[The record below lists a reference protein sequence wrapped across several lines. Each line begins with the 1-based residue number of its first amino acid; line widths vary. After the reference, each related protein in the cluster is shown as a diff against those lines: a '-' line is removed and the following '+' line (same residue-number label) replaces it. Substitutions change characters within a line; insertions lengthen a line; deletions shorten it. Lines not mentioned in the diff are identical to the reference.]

1 MSSEQPVNIL
11 LVDDRPEN
19 LLALEAMLEPLGHL
33 LVKAGSGEEA
43 LKQVLQQ
50 DIALILLD
58 VQMPG
63 MSGFETA
70 ELIRGRERSQHIPII
85 FLTAVNTSDR
95 HIFRGYLAGAVDYLL
110 KPIVPEI
117 LLSKVVVFV
126 DLHKK
131 TNQVQQQ
138 ASALAASVEML
149 EYQVE
154 ERRRTEEALRRA
166 RDDLEARVQERT
178 TNLAAAN
185 EALRAEIAERQRLE
199 AQLLQAQ
206 KMESIGR
213 LAGGVAHD
221 FNNLLT
227 AIKGYTELAL
237 DGLNDPDQVRHD
249 LREIQKATER
259 ATALTRQLL
268 AFARKQIINPQVVDL
283 GELIGNIEDL
293 LRRLIGEDI
302 ELHVRVGGA
311 QERIKADP
319 GQIEQLLVNLAVNA
333 RDAMPAGG
341 TLTIETANV
350 ALGADD
356 PLTYTGE
363 VPESGLVVLSVSDTG
378 TGIPPEAQEHLFE
391 PFFTTKE
398 PGKGTGLG
406 LATCYGIITQHN
418 GQIACSSELDHGT
431 TFKIYLPRVA
441 EDTGARTY
449 DNEDRS
455 LPHGSEVILLVED
468 ETAVRELAA
477 RVLRQLGYTILEAAN
492 GEQALRLVEANG
504 VLPQLLLTDVIMPR
518 MSGWLLAERLSVL
531 RPEMKV
537 LFISGYSDQIVTRD
551 RQLQDGVALLE
562 KPFSPESLARKVR
575 KMLDSAEQV
584 RGRVT

>member
-1 MSSEQPVNIL
+1 MSSKQPVNIL
-11 LVDDRPEN
+11 LVDDRTEN
-19 LLALEAMLEPLGHL
+19 LLALEAMLEALGHH
-33 LVKAGSGEEA
+33 LVTASSGEEA
-43 LKQVLQQ
+43 LKHVLQE
-50 DIALILLD
+50 DFALILLD

-63 MSGFETA
+63 MDGFETA
-70 ELIRGRERSQHIPII
+70 ELIRGRQRSQHIPII

-117 LLSKVVVFV
+117 LLSKIMVFV
-126 DLHKK
+126 DLHEK
-131 TNQVQQQ
+131 TNQVKQQ

-154 ERRRTEEALRRA
+154 ERRRTEKALRQA
-166 RDDLEARVQERT
+166 RDELEARVRERT
-178 TNLAAAN
+178 ANLAAAN

-199 AQLLQAQ
+199 AQLLQTQ

-227 AIKGYTELAL
+227 AITGYTELAL
-237 DGLNDPDQVRHD
+237 AAPNDQDQVRHD

-268 AFARKQIINPQVVDL
+268 AFARKQIIKPQVIDL

-302 ELHVRVGGA
+302 ELDIHVGSA

-333 RDAMPAGG
+333 RDAMPEGG
-341 TLTIETANV
+341 TLTIETANTT
-350 ALGADD
+350 LSTDDLPIFTGA
-356 PLTYTGE
+356 

-378 TGIPPEAQEHLFE
+378 TGISPEAQEHLFE

-418 GQIACSSELDHGT
+418 GQIACSSEVDHGT

-441 EDTGARTY
+441 EDPVARIF
-449 DNEDRS
+449 DNEDRT

-477 RVLRQLGYTILEAAN
+477 RALRQLGYTILEAAN
-492 GEQALRLVEANG
+492 GEQALQLVEANG

-518 MSGWLLAERLSVL
+518 MSGWLLAERLSAL

-537 LFISGYSDQIVTRD
+537 LFISGYSDKIVTHD
-551 RQLQDGVALLE
+551 RRLQNGVALLE
-562 KPFSPESLARKVR
+562 KPFSPASLARKVR
-575 KMLDSAEQV
+575 KVLDRPSD
-584 RGRVT
+584 